1 MGAAAATANVM
12 SMNITSMHNPNQ
24 APTTTFSKPQPAR
37 QIEARSRAR
46 MRRVRVEVVEPGS
59 HYITRSQSQPGL
71 IYHIIKTT
79 HGWTCDCDGYI
90 YTGCCKHVA
99 QVERRSEREGW
110 RFGLV
115 APR

>member
-1 MGAAAATANVM
+1 MET
-12 SMNITSMHNPNQ
+12 MNWTLRPSNTDTS
-24 APTTTFSKPQPAR
+24 TFSKPQPAR

-46 MRRVRVEVVEPGS
+46 TRRVRVEVVEPGR

-71 IYHIIKTT
+71 IYHVIKTS
-79 HGWTCDCDGYI
+79 HGWTCDCDGYA